1 MIRCSIDILRKI
13 DNICLI
19 MLLLLCS
26 CECSSIKVGKT
37 YAMDDISKSFGIPSY
52 VDTIVLKPKMS
63 RRLYE
68 YQNGL
73 FKFIPDKDS
82 VLVIEQ
88 TFQEQNRCTVLW
100 LIKRN
105 NGMEIID
112 MIDWNPN
119 KVQF

>member
-1 MIRCSIDILRKI
+1 
-13 DNICLI
+13 
-19 MLLLLCS
+19 
-26 CECSSIKVGKT
+26 
-37 YAMDDISKSFGIPSY
+37 MDDISKSFGIPSY